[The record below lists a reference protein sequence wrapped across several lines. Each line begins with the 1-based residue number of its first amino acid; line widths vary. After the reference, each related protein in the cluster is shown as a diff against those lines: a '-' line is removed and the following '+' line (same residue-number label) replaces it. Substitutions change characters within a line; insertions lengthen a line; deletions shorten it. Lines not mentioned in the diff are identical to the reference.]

1 MSPLPLLP
9 LPRPQELAAN
19 LPPKVLRQL
28 ATLKPQLYVV
38 DARKVAE
45 DVGLGKRINMVMQ
58 TVFFNLSGV
67 VPMEKVGWVA
77 YRGAWCSTAAARCC
91 FAAVC
96 CAHGHRTS
104 GQLHCPWQHV
114 GIVRHAVQCISMQEL
129 LAHRP
134 VLEA

>member
-1 MSPLPLLP
+1 MVLHMIECLYSQVSPADVPVPHFPLPCS
-9 LPRPQELAAN
+9 QELATN

-67 VPMEKVGWVA
+67 VPMEKVSWGEGGRLVQQGCRKG
-77 YRGAWCSTAAARCC
+77 YCS
-91 FAAVC
+91 
-96 CAHGHRTS
+96 CASATLTQRTT
-104 GQLHCPWQHV
+104 
-114 GIVRHAVQCISMQEL
+114 
-129 LAHRP
+129 
-134 VLEA
+134 

>member
-1 MSPLPLLP
+1 
-9 LPRPQELAAN
+9 
-19 LPPKVLRQL
+19 VLRQL
-28 ATLKPQLYVV
+28 AALKPQLYVV

-67 VPMEKVGWVA
+67 VPMEKVRCGA
-77 YRGAWCSTAAARCC
+77 YWGAWCSTAAARSC

-96 CAHGHRTS
+96 CAHGRRTS
-104 GQLHCPWQHV
+104 RIAMILPMATCMW
-114 GIVRHAVQCISMQEL
+114 GIVRHTVQRISIQEL